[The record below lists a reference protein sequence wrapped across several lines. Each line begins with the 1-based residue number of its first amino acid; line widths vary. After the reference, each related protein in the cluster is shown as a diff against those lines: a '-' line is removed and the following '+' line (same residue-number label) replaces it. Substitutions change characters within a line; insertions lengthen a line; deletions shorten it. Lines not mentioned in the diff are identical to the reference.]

1 MFIIPQSNLTLR
13 FTFRTNQGITQTQN
27 ATVSPSQIGGNIRYN
42 VLIILNFYP

>member
-42 VLIILNFYP
+42 VLITQ